1 MLLALLA
8 FCGLSAFA
16 QEPRKPEFF
25 VGYSNLQGEGLPDT
39 NDPNNFISND
49 FLNRRTTLHGING
62 GITLFPFQSF
72 GITGDI
78 SFNRKHESIDVTAG
92 SNSQNTDIWYFLAG
106 PSYVFPS
113 SGRFQPFGRI
123 MGGVAHTSF
132 EASVERAVSGGTSTN
147 SFDVG
152 STDFA
157 MGIGG
162 GLDVRVGDKL
172 KVRIIQID
180 YSPVFLGD
188 RAVSVLGQA
197 GILQPVVLE
206 GQRQD
211 NLRLSFGV
219 TF

>member
-1 MLLALLA
+1 MLVALLT
-8 FCGLSAFA
+8 FGGLSAFA
-16 QEPRKPEFF
+16 QETRKPEFF
-25 VGYSNLQGEGLPDT
+25 AGYSNLQGEGLPNT
-39 NDPNNFISND
+39 NDPNNFLSND
-49 FLNRRTTLHGING
+49 FLNRRTTLNGING
-62 GITLFPFQSF
+62 GVTLFPFQTF

-78 SFNRKHESIDVTAG
+78 SFNRKHESVGVTAG
-92 SNSQNTDIWYFLAG
+92 SNSQNTDVWYFLAG

-113 SGRFQPFGRI
+113 YGRVQPFGRI

-132 EASVERAVSGGTSTN
+132 ASSEERAVAGGTSTS
-147 SFDVG
+147 SFNVG

-162 GLDVRVGDKL
+162 GLDVRVSERL
-172 KVRIIQID
+172 KVRVIQID

-197 GILQPVVLE
+197 GVLQPVVLD

-211 NLRLSFGV
+211 NLRLSFGIA
-219 TF
+219 F

>member
-8 FCGLSAFA
+8 FSSLFTFA

-49 FLNRRTTLHGING
+49 FLNRRTTLHGFNG
-62 GITLFPFQSF
+62 GVTLFPFQTF

-78 SFNRKHESIDVTAG
+78 SFNRKHESVDVTAG
-92 SNSQNTDIWYFLAG
+92 SNSQNTDVWYFLAG

-113 SGRFQPFGRI
+113 SGRIQPFGRI
-123 MGGVAHTSF
+123 MGGVAHTTF
-132 EASVERAVSGGTSTN
+132 EASAERAVAGGTSTS

-162 GLDVRVGDKL
+162 GLDIRVNDKL
-172 KVRIIQID
+172 KVRVIQLD

-197 GILQPVVLE
+197 GVLQPVVLE

-211 NLRLSFGV
+211 NIRLSFGIS
-219 TF
+219 F